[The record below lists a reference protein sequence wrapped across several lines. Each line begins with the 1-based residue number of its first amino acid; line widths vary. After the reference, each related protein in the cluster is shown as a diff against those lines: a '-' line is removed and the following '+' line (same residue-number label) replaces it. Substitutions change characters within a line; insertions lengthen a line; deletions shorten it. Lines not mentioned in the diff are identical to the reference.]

1 MTSNH
6 LLLLGY
12 GYTAKALAAR
22 LRKDGWRIS
31 ATFRNPMHSAAE
43 VDKVTFPPLEGAGYT
58 HLLSSIPPGGVGD
71 PALPLLPEFPQL
83 QWAGY
88 LSATSVYG
96 NHNGAWVDENSTC
109 QPTSARGQER
119 LMAEQQWLN
128 SGLPAHI
135 FRLTGIYGPGRSAI
149 DDVRAGT
156 AKRTFK
162 PGQFFSRI
170 HVEDIA
176 QVLMASMNRPNP
188 GAIYNVADD
197 EPAPSH
203 EVVAYACQL
212 LGREPPPLVDYAQ
225 ALLSPMAQSFYAD
238 NKRISNRKIKDEL
251 GVKLLYPTYR
261 EGLQACH
268 TPDA

>member
-1 MTSNH
+1 
-6 LLLLGY
+6 
-12 GYTAKALAAR
+12 
-22 LRKDGWRIS
+22 
-31 ATFRNPMHSAAE
+31 
-43 VDKVTFPPLEGAGYT
+43 
-58 HLLSSIPPGGVGD
+58 
-71 PALPLLPEFPQL
+71 
-83 QWAGY
+83 
-88 LSATSVYG
+88 
-96 NHNGAWVDENSTC
+96 
-109 QPTSARGQER
+109 
-119 LMAEQQWLN
+119 MAERQWLN

-135 FRLTGIYGPGRSAI
+135 FRLAGIYGPGRSAL

-156 AKRTFK
+156 AKRINK

-212 LGREPPPLVDYAQ
+212 VGRETPPLVDHTQ
-225 ALLSPMAQSFYAD
+225 VQLSPMAQSFYAD
-238 NKRISNRKIKDEL
+238 NKKVSNKKLKNEL